1 MYLPARMVYLAS
13 TAGSYINL
21 VITFHVNANYLML
34 QSECELD
41 DHKSRQNF
49 RDCLCPIRT
58 CGQGIETT
66 TFLRHC
72 PNHHGVR
79 QTLYLKHTSN

>member
-1 MYLPARMVYLAS
+1 MVYLAS
-13 TAGSYINL
+13 TAGSYLNL
-21 VITFHVNANYLML
+21 VITFHVN
-34 QSECELD
+34 C

-58 CGQGIETT
+58 CGQDIETA

-72 PNHHGVR
+72 PNHMV
-79 QTLYLKHTSN
+79 

>member
-1 MYLPARMVYLAS
+1 MVYLAS
-13 TAGSYINL
+13 TAGSYLNL
-21 VITFHVNANYLML
+21 VITFHVN
-34 QSECELD
+34 C

-58 CGQGIETT
+58 CGQDIESN
-66 TFLRHC
+66 LS
-72 PNHHGVR
+72 PSLPKSYVVR